1 MPHPL
6 LALATTTN
14 PAPAPHSL
22 LESIGIALGILVL
35 ATALHRV
42 IDRYGRR
49 LDRKIDRRDPN
60 QHLWA
65 VGLLLWVARL
75 GLWST
80 AILSITNL
88 FAWTRR
94 WSDEVSRLTIVSFS
108 APLLTL
114 GKVSYSL
121 TDLMLLGLILTAWI
135 IVASVFTTWIK
146 RQVLNS
152 TRIDRGF
159 QEIIAAIIRYIL
171 ILIGAL
177 VLLQIWG
184 VNISSLA
191 IIASALGLGIG
202 FGLQDLAKNISGGF
216 VLLFERLVQVGDYV
230 EVGEYKGVIERI
242 GTRSTQIK
250 TLDNAYIIVPN
261 VRFLEKEVINWNYDD
276 RISRI
281 HIPFTIAHGADLAQ
295 VKTLLLDLATRHPE
309 VLAQPAPHL
318 LLKGFANNLLNFEL
332 LIWSDRPDQQPR
344 IISDLNYQIYD
355 CLQQHAIALTPEIGQ
370 K

>member
-1 MPHPL
+1 MTHPL

-14 PAPAPHSL
+14 PPPEPHSL
-22 LESIGIALGILVL
+22 FESIGIALGILVL
-35 ATALHRV
+35 AVALHRL

-60 QHLWA
+60 RHLWA

-94 WSDEVSRLTIVSFS
+94 WSDAVSRLTIASFA

-135 IVASVFTTWIK
+135 IVASVLTTWIK
-146 RQVLNS
+146 RQVLNT
-152 TRIDRGF
+152 TRLDQGF
-159 QEIIAAIIRYIL
+159 QEIITAFIRYLL

-191 IIASALGLGIG
+191 IVASALGLGIG

-216 VLLFERLVQVGDYV
+216 VMLFERLVQVGDYV
-230 EVGEYKGVIERI
+230 EVGEYKGTVEHI

-250 TLDNAYIIVPN
+250 TLDNACIIVPN
-261 VRFLEKEVINWNYDD
+261 VRFLEKEVINWNADD
-276 RISRI
+276 RSSRI
-281 HIPFTIAHGADLAQ
+281 HIPLAIAYGTDPAQ
-295 VKTLLLDLATRHPE
+295 IQTLLLDLATAHPDI
-309 VLAQPAPHL
+309 LSNPAPQL
-318 LLKGFANNLLNFEL
+318 LLKGFVNNALNFEL
-332 LIWSDRPDQQPR
+332 LVWIDRPDRQFR

-355 CLQQHAIALTPEIGQ
+355 CLQQHDISLTPEIGQ